1 MYQRKVDTLKH
12 PDVSGCWN
20 MLSRSDAVG
29 SYVTTMPG
37 PFPASPFPL
46 ELPQSIKFWGRGR
59 VGYVSISRLLV
70 LGPNLDCHEC
80 LFSSLY
86 CFSAVDL
93 SHFLY
98 HGNASCNVTFLT
110 IGYGDKYFGDISSY
124 QTFSIT
130 SFSSIFYSYI
140 GTWLWVQAQTHWS
153 REILPDQC
161 KDIILRSS
169 FLLLQPFSGSKPRS
183 THLDGSRHFALSNA

>member
-1 MYQRKVDTLKH
+1 MLEYFIPIRRSWLICDHYARTLLCFSFPFGITAKYKILRSW
-12 PDVSGCWN
+12 PSWLRVN
-20 MLSRSDAVG
+20 LSSSCPRS
-29 SYVTTMPG
+29 
-37 PFPASPFPL
+37 
-46 ELPQSIKFWGRGR
+46 E
-59 VGYVSISRLLV
+59 SRLSWMFVFVFV
-70 LGPNLDCHEC
+70 L
-80 LFSSLY
+80 LFCRIVL
-86 CFSAVDL
+86 
-93 SHFLY
+93 HFLY

-183 THLDGSRHFALSNA
+183 THLDGSRHFALSKA